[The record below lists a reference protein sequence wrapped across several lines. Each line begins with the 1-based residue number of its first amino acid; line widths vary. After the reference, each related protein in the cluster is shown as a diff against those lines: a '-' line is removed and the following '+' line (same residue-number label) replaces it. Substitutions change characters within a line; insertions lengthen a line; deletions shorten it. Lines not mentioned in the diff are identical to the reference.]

1 MKLSNNRRGTDPA
14 AHNGQSKEQTLSI
27 LERENITA
35 QPASPAKLS
44 RPGVKHRL
52 ILRILSI
59 LLLITL
65 IFALVRLSTVL
76 STSNDQLLVRL
87 GNQGAAIVDLRQ
99 SLPISPSLFGANV
112 FPEASTSSVD
122 RAYTG
127 FMSYSPPIA
136 NGLQNAQIQLLRF
149 PGGSWGE
156 EHLLSYDQLNAFST
170 LLSQVGA
177 EGMIQASLSGPVGHS
192 GNSVASLANRANLA
206 GNWVDSINNPHT
218 TFPTSN
224 YPHPPFHPTHFS

>member
-27 LERENITA
+27 LERENIAA

-76 STSNDQLLVRL
+76 STINDHLLVRL
-87 GNQGAAIVDLRQ
+87 GNQGTRILDLRQ
-99 SLPISPSLFGANV
+99 SIPINPSLLGAKI
-112 FPEASTSSVD
+112 FPAAT
-122 RAYTG
+122 
-127 FMSYSPPIA
+127 
-136 NGLQNAQIQLLRF
+136 
-149 PGGSWGE
+149 
-156 EHLLSYDQLNAFST
+156 
-170 LLSQVGA
+170 
-177 EGMIQASLSGPVGHS
+177 
-192 GNSVASLANRANLA
+192 
-206 GNWVDSINNPHT
+206 
-218 TFPTSN
+218 
-224 YPHPPFHPTHFS
+224 